1 VTAPRPLLLVGSG
14 GFARESAAAARLRP
28 DWIVL
33 GFCDDDP
40 ARHGTVVDGL
50 PVLGPAELVH
60 EHPDAA
66 VLLCVGSP
74 RRPASRA
81 ALADRLELPAER
93 YATLVHMAASV
104 APGVELGAGTI
115 LLAGVVVTSPQQVG
129 VHVMVMPLTVLTHDD
144 AVGDFVTL
152 ATRVA
157 LGGSVT
163 VGRAAYL
170 GAGSVVRE
178 DLTIGAGALVGMGS
192 VVLHDVPPGEVWVG
206 NPARRLR
213 TATSMM
219 AAQ

>member
-14 GFARESAAAARLRP
+14 GFARESASAARGHPEWR
-28 DWIVL
+28 VL

-40 ARHGTVVDGL
+40 SRHGTLVDGL
-50 PVLGPAELVH
+50 PVLGPAEFVH
-60 EHPDAA
+60 EQPDAA

-74 RRPASRA
+74 RRPSSRA
-81 ALADRLELPAER
+81 ALAERLELPAER
-93 YATLVHMAASV
+93 YATLVHAAASV
-104 APGVELGAGTI
+104 APGVELGAGTV

-129 VHVMVMPLTVLTHDD
+129 AHVLVMPLTVLTHDD

-163 VGRAAYL
+163 VGRAAYM

-178 DLTIGAGALVGMGS
+178 DLTIGPGALVGMGS

-213 TATSMM
+213 AAASVT